1 MRAKRKTC
9 KERELVNMINKRFKV
24 FCNESYDL
32 EGIGC
37 MNCDLDF
44 DSEESCEIQYVKK
57 LLGKDEEMNIEEI
70 NGAIKEIADTFKIR
84 NQQLKLI
91 EELGEL
97 TREISKD
104 IANRREISDDTI
116 SEIADVNI
124 LINQILYLS
133 SNKDYNSK
141 EKLKE
146 HIEYKLQRTIQ
157 RINIGYY
164 K

>member
-1 MRAKRKTC
+1 
-9 KERELVNMINKRFKV
+9 
-24 FCNESYDL
+24 
-32 EGIGC
+32 
-37 MNCDLDF
+37 
-44 DSEESCEIQYVKK
+44 
-57 LLGKDEEMNIEEI
+57 MNIEEI
-70 NGAIKEIADTFKIR
+70 NGAIKEIADNFGLVT
-84 NQQLKLI
+84 QQLKLI

-104 IANRREISDDTI
+104 IANGRKISDDTI
-116 SEIADVNI
+116 SEITDVNI

-146 HIEYKLQRTIQ
+146 HIEYKLQRTLK
-157 RINIGYY
+157 RIEEGYY

>member
-1 MRAKRKTC
+1 
-9 KERELVNMINKRFKV
+9 
-24 FCNESYDL
+24 
-32 EGIGC
+32 
-37 MNCDLDF
+37 
-44 DSEESCEIQYVKK
+44 
-57 LLGKDEEMNIEEI
+57 MNIEEI
-70 NGAIKEIADTFKIR
+70 NGAIKEIADNFGLVT
-84 NQQLKLI
+84 QQLKLI

-97 TREISKD
+97 TKEISKD

-146 HIEYKLQRTIQ
+146 QLEYKLQRTIQ

>member
-1 MRAKRKTC
+1 
-9 KERELVNMINKRFKV
+9 
-24 FCNESYDL
+24 
-32 EGIGC
+32 
-37 MNCDLDF
+37 
-44 DSEESCEIQYVKK
+44 
-57 LLGKDEEMNIEEI
+57 MNIEEI

-97 TREISKD
+97 TKEISKD

-133 SNKDYNSK
+133 SNKDYNSE
-141 EKLKE
+141 EKLKAQL
-146 HIEYKLQRTIQ
+146 EYKLQRTIQ

>member
-1 MRAKRKTC
+1 
-9 KERELVNMINKRFKV
+9 
-24 FCNESYDL
+24 
-32 EGIGC
+32 
-37 MNCDLDF
+37 
-44 DSEESCEIQYVKK
+44 
-57 LLGKDEEMNIEEI
+57 MNIEEI
-70 NGAIKEIADTFKIR
+70 NGAIKEIADTFKIK

-104 IANRREISDDTI
+104 IANGRKISDDTI
-116 SEIADVNI
+116 SEITDVNI

-146 HIEYKLQRTIQ
+146 HIEYKLQRTLK
-157 RINIGYY
+157 RIEEGYY
-164 K
+164 EK

>member
-1 MRAKRKTC
+1 
-9 KERELVNMINKRFKV
+9 
-24 FCNESYDL
+24 
-32 EGIGC
+32 
-37 MNCDLDF
+37 
-44 DSEESCEIQYVKK
+44 
-57 LLGKDEEMNIEEI
+57 MNIEEI
-70 NGAIKEIADTFKIR
+70 NGAIKEIADNFGLVT
-84 NQQLKLI
+84 QQLKLI

-104 IANRREISDDTI
+104 IANGREISDDTI

-146 HIEYKLQRTIQ
+146 HIEYKLQRTLRRTQ
-157 RINIGYY
+157 EGYY

>member
-1 MRAKRKTC
+1 
-9 KERELVNMINKRFKV
+9 
-24 FCNESYDL
+24 
-32 EGIGC
+32 
-37 MNCDLDF
+37 
-44 DSEESCEIQYVKK
+44 
-57 LLGKDEEMNIEEI
+57 MNIEEI
-70 NGAIKEIADTFKIR
+70 NGAIRTIADTFKIR

-104 IANRREISDDTI
+104 IANGREISDETI

-133 SNKDYNSK
+133 SNKDYNSN

>member
-1 MRAKRKTC
+1 
-9 KERELVNMINKRFKV
+9 
-24 FCNESYDL
+24 
-32 EGIGC
+32 
-37 MNCDLDF
+37 
-44 DSEESCEIQYVKK
+44 
-57 LLGKDEEMNIEEI
+57 MNIEEI
-70 NGAIKEIADTFKIR
+70 NGAIKEIADNFGLVT
-84 NQQLKLI
+84 QQLKLI

-146 HIEYKLQRTIQ
+146 QLEYKLQRTIQ

>member
-1 MRAKRKTC
+1 
-9 KERELVNMINKRFKV
+9 
-24 FCNESYDL
+24 
-32 EGIGC
+32 
-37 MNCDLDF
+37 
-44 DSEESCEIQYVKK
+44 
-57 LLGKDEEMNIEEI
+57 MNIEEI

-97 TREISKD
+97 TREISDEK
-104 IANRREISDDTI
+104 I

-146 HIEYKLQRTIQ
+146 HIEYKLQRTLK
-157 RINIGYY
+157 RIEEGYY

>member
-1 MRAKRKTC
+1 
-9 KERELVNMINKRFKV
+9 
-24 FCNESYDL
+24 
-32 EGIGC
+32 
-37 MNCDLDF
+37 
-44 DSEESCEIQYVKK
+44 
-57 LLGKDEEMNIEEI
+57 MNIEEI

-97 TREISKD
+97 TREILKD
-104 IANRREISDDTI
+104 IANGRKISDDTI
-116 SEIADVNI
+116 SEITDVNI

-146 HIEYKLQRTIQ
+146 HIEYKLQRTLK
-157 RINIGYY
+157 RIEEGYY
-164 K
+164 EK

>member
-1 MRAKRKTC
+1 
-9 KERELVNMINKRFKV
+9 
-24 FCNESYDL
+24 
-32 EGIGC
+32 
-37 MNCDLDF
+37 MNT
-44 DSEESCEIQYVKK
+44 
-57 LLGKDEEMNIEEI
+57 EEI
-70 NGAIKEIADTFKIR
+70 NGAIKGIADTFKIR

-104 IANRREISDDTI
+104 IANGRKISDDTI

-124 LINQILYLS
+124 LINQILHLS

-146 HIEYKLQRTIQ
+146 HIEYKLQRTLK
-157 RINIGYY
+157 RIEEGYY
-164 K
+164 ENK

>member
-1 MRAKRKTC
+1 
-9 KERELVNMINKRFKV
+9 
-24 FCNESYDL
+24 
-32 EGIGC
+32 
-37 MNCDLDF
+37 
-44 DSEESCEIQYVKK
+44 
-57 LLGKDEEMNIEEI
+57 MNIEEI
-70 NGAIKEIADTFKIR
+70 NGAIKEIADNFGLVT
-84 NQQLKLI
+84 QQLKLI

-104 IANRREISDDTI
+104 IANGRKISDDTI

-124 LINQILYLS
+124 LINQILHLS

-146 HIEYKLQRTIQ
+146 HIEYKLQRTLK
-157 RINIGYY
+157 RIEEGYY

>member
-1 MRAKRKTC
+1 
-9 KERELVNMINKRFKV
+9 
-24 FCNESYDL
+24 
-32 EGIGC
+32 
-37 MNCDLDF
+37 MNT
-44 DSEESCEIQYVKK
+44 
-57 LLGKDEEMNIEEI
+57 EEI
-70 NGAIKEIADTFKIR
+70 NGAIKEIADNFK
-84 NQQLKLI
+84 NPSQQLKLI

-104 IANRREISDDTI
+104 IANGREISDDTI

>member
-1 MRAKRKTC
+1 
-9 KERELVNMINKRFKV
+9 
-24 FCNESYDL
+24 
-32 EGIGC
+32 
-37 MNCDLDF
+37 MNT
-44 DSEESCEIQYVKK
+44 
-57 LLGKDEEMNIEEI
+57 EEI
-70 NGAIKEIADTFKIR
+70 NGAIKGIADTFKIR

-104 IANRREISDDTI
+104 IANGRKISDDTI

-124 LINQILYLS
+124 LINQILHLS

-146 HIEYKLQRTIQ
+146 HIEYKLQRTLK
-157 RINIGYY
+157 RIEEGYY
-164 K
+164 ENN

>member
-1 MRAKRKTC
+1 
-9 KERELVNMINKRFKV
+9 
-24 FCNESYDL
+24 
-32 EGIGC
+32 
-37 MNCDLDF
+37 
-44 DSEESCEIQYVKK
+44 
-57 LLGKDEEMNIEEI
+57 MNIEEI
-70 NGAIKEIADTFKIR
+70 NRAIKEIADTFKIR

-104 IANRREISDDTI
+104 IANGRKISDDTI

-124 LINQILYLS
+124 LINQILHLS

-146 HIEYKLQRTIQ
+146 HIEYKLQRTLK
-157 RINIGYY
+157 RIEEGYY
-164 K
+164 EK

>member
-1 MRAKRKTC
+1 
-9 KERELVNMINKRFKV
+9 
-24 FCNESYDL
+24 
-32 EGIGC
+32 
-37 MNCDLDF
+37 
-44 DSEESCEIQYVKK
+44 
-57 LLGKDEEMNIEEI
+57 MNIEEI
-70 NGAIKEIADTFKIR
+70 NGAIKEIADNFGLVT
-84 NQQLKLI
+84 QQLKLI

-104 IANRREISDDTI
+104 IANGREISDETI

-146 HIEYKLQRTIQ
+146 HIEYKLQRTLRRIQ
-157 RINIGYY
+157 EGYY

>member
-1 MRAKRKTC
+1 
-9 KERELVNMINKRFKV
+9 
-24 FCNESYDL
+24 
-32 EGIGC
+32 
-37 MNCDLDF
+37 
-44 DSEESCEIQYVKK
+44 
-57 LLGKDEEMNIEEI
+57 MNIEEI
-70 NGAIKEIADTFKIR
+70 NGAIKEIADTFQ
-84 NQQLKLI
+84 NPSQQLKLI

-97 TREISKD
+97 SREIAKD
-104 IANRREISDDTI
+104 IANNRGISDDTI